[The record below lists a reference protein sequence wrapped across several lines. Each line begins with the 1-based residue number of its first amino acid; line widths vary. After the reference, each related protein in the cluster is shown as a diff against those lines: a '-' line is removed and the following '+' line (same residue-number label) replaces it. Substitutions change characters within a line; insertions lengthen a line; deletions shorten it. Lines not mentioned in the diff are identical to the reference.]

1 VIDARVK
8 ATVATGALLGVAVLG
23 ILLSHSPIAVARVN
37 TVQHNLINSTYDKT
51 SACQSNET
59 LPQEASAI
67 RLRVYDFTG
76 PRVTVAVLAHGHVV
90 AGGERESGWTGG
102 VVTVPVNGLAKAMSG
117 VQLCFTLFLNGDEIT
132 QFIGEPTRGARAAR
146 VSEGSLPGRVR
157 VEYLRQSSS
166 SWWSLVPEVARRMG
180 LGHAGSGT
188 WSVLVAAVLM
198 GSVAVAGARLVF
210 RELG

>member
-8 ATVATGALLGVAVLG
+8 ITIAIGTLLGVAAVG
-23 ILLSHSPIAVARVN
+23 VVLSHSPIAVAGIN
-37 TVQHNLINSTYDKT
+37 TAQHNLISSTYDKT

-59 LPQEASAI
+59 LPRETSAI

-90 AGGERESGWTGG
+90 ASGERESGWTGG
-102 VVTVPVNGLAKAMSG
+102 VVTVPVKGLSTSRSG
-117 VQLCFTLFLNGDEIT
+117 VQLCFTLYLGGDEVT
-132 QFIGEPTRGARAAR
+132 QFVGEPTRGAHAAR

-157 VEYLRQSSS
+157 VEYLRPSSS

-188 WSVLVAAVLM
+188 WSVLLVAVLM
-198 GSVAVAGARLVF
+198 GSVAVAGSRLVF